1 MSKFKEHL
9 NKKLKNVEFK
19 EEYEQQ
25 KKLSE
30 LAIKIQQVRNKKDL
44 SQAELAKLAGITQ
57 QQLSKIEHAMNGN
70 ILTYLRVLDA
80 LEYDLAIKPQ
90 RKLAHV

>member
-9 NKKLKNVEFK
+9 NQKLKNVEFK

-30 LAIKIQQVRNKKDL
+30 LAIKIQQVRNKKGL
-44 SQAELAKLAGITQ
+44 SQAKLAKLAGITQ

>member
-9 NKKLKNVEFK
+9 NQKLKNLEFK

-30 LAIKIQQVRNKKDL
+30 LAIKIQQVRNKKGL

-57 QQLSKIEHAMNGN
+57 QQLSKVEHAMNGN

>member
-9 NKKLKNVEFK
+9 NQKLKNVEFK
-19 EEYEQQ
+19 QEYEQQ

-30 LAIKIQQVRNKKDL
+30 LAIKIQQVRNKKGL
-44 SQAELAKLAGITQ
+44 SQAELAKLSGITQ
-57 QQLSKIEHAMNGN
+57 QQLSKIEHAVNGN

-80 LEYDLAIKPQ
+80 LEYDLTIKPQ
-90 RKLAHV
+90 RKFAHI

>member
-9 NKKLKNVEFK
+9 NQKLKNVEFK

-30 LAIKIQQVRNKKDL
+30 LAIKIQQVRNKKGL

>member
-9 NKKLKNVEFK
+9 NQKLKNVEFK

-30 LAIKIQQVRNKKDL
+30 LAIKIQQVRNKKGL

-57 QQLSKIEHAMNGN
+57 QQLSKIEHAVNGN

-80 LEYDLAIKPQ
+80 LKYDLAIKPK

>member
-9 NKKLKNVEFK
+9 NQKLTNAEFK
-19 EEYEQQ
+19 NEFERQR
-25 KKLSE
+25 KLSE
-30 LAIKIQQVRNKKDL
+30 LAIKIQQVRNKKGL

-90 RKLAHV
+90 RKLVHV